1 MGYAPIHFMYKSI
14 AKTELIALYAVSS
27 VCLISSTRD
36 GMNLVSYEYMAS
48 QRENHGV
55 LVISKYTGAADTLA
69 DGALIVNPWDIDEF
83 STAIHRALTMEKDER
98 EAKYKASIEY
108 IDEHTSFYW
117 GRTFLEK
124 LKEAS

>member
-69 DGALIVNPWDIDEF
+69 DGALIVNPWDVEEF
-83 STAIHRALTMEKDER
+83 STAIHRALTMENDER

-108 IDEHTSFYW
+108 IDEHT
-117 GRTFLEK
+117 R
-124 LKEAS
+124 